1 MKKMAVTLT
10 LTLGSLCAALAYS
23 GGSHSRIEYLSDAA
37 GEQLI
42 GGACFAVPDGSSTCD
57 ANFKGCKSTT
67 GEKPISTTKGS
78 WQANTPKNCGVSECG
93 TVPQSKACDT

>member
-23 GGSHSRIEYLSDAA
+23 NGSHSRIEYLSDAA
-37 GEQLI
+37 GEQLV
-42 GGACFAVPDGSSTCD
+42 GGACFAVPSGYDSCNASL
-57 ANFKGCKSTT
+57 KGCKYTK
-67 GEKPISTTKGS
+67 GEKPISTGAGS
-78 WQANTPKNCGVSECG
+78 WKADTPLNCGVSECG